1 MELEKTKLQKVVEKI
16 AYQQTAEDQADDLF
30 NKMGILNE
38 YVQELLGINVDSK
51 RSFMWY
57 STEDLIDCLPENQP
71 LYKDSGLWQIRTDDM
86 INVFMCQNVNETLR
100 GFILRFL
107 DWLEEH
113 NLADNVW
120 VDLSCKKK
128 T

>member
-1 MELEKTKLQKVVEKI
+1 MTKETIKE
-16 AYQQTAEDQADDLF
+16 QA
-30 NKMGILNE
+30 
-38 YVQELLGINVDSK
+38 ELLGIYVVSK

-86 INVFMCQNVNETLR
+86 ENVLMYQNVNESLR

-113 NLADNVW
+113 NQSDNVW
-120 VDLSCKKK
+120 VDLACKELNS
-128 T
+128 